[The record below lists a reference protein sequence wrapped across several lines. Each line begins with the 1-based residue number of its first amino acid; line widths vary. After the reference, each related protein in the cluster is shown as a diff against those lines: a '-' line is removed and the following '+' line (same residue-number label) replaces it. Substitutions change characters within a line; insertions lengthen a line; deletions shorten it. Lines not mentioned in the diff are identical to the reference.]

1 VRTASRM
8 ALTGL
13 PGAVQATESAYERL
27 RHDFVF
33 RPRGTFYLPQVGEA
47 RTFIL
52 AGRR

>member
-1 VRTASRM
+1 M

-27 RHDFVF
+27 RQDFVF
-33 RPRGTFYLPQVGEA
+33 RPRGAFYLPQVGEA